1 MFTST
6 ISLVL
11 FPHLVTYFFG
21 TLYNKHKIPSEKKT
35 YIPAK
40 NSMLCAFF
48 VLLGG
53 VTFNYAIKWTSY
65 PIVITAKSCNILS
78 VILVG
83 TLCSRVTDKKLK
95 LSPSKIITGI
105 VVSIGILLF
114 KFYDPETKSNG
125 E

>member
-1 MFTST
+1 M
-6 ISLVL
+6 I
-11 FPHLVTYFFG
+11 
-21 TLYNKHKIPSEKKT
+21 
-35 YIPAK
+35 
-40 NSMLCAFF
+40 CAFF

-83 TLCSRVTDKKLK
+83 TLCTRVTDKKLR

-114 KFYDPETKSNG
+114 KWFDPETKPN
-125 E
+125 

>member
-1 MFTST
+1 
-6 ISLVL
+6 
-11 FPHLVTYFFG
+11 
-21 TLYNKHKIPSEKKT
+21 
-35 YIPAK
+35 
-40 NSMLCAFF
+40 MLCAFF

-114 KFYDPETKSNG
+114 KFYDPETKPSEEDRKFEIMG
-125 E
+125 FVVLIISMLADGFLPDFQAEIKSKYKPQPT